1 VHLLLTD
8 RVTCPRCGPR
18 FGLILLAERVVDRRV
33 LEGHLGCPN
42 CREHYP
48 VRKGY
53 GDLRPPADRGNLG
66 DEPPEASG
74 PPGMPETPGTSRPP
88 GAGAASNPVPD
99 PAPDPDAAVTR
110 DVEGALRLAALL
122 GVERGPGFLL
132 VMGAAARLAGRLA
145 AMVEGIEVVA
155 VGPGLEALDEDPGV
169 SRMAFGPGVPFYD
182 ASFQGVALQGN
193 WIPPRLGEALRVL
206 RPGSRIVLLD
216 PAEEDRSR
224 LEEAGL
230 ELLLVT
236 GKALVAVA

>member
-48 VRKGY
+48 VRSGY
-53 GDLRPPADRGNLG
+53 GDLRPPVDRGVRSH
-66 DEPPEASG
+66 E
-74 PPGMPETPGTSRPP
+74 PP
-88 GAGAASNPVPD
+88 GASSPGGTSSPSGAAARPD
-99 PAPDPDAAVTR
+99 PASDPDASVNR

-132 VMGAAARLAGRLA
+132 VMGPSARLAGRLA
-145 AMVEGIEVVA
+145 AMVQGIEVVA

-182 ASFQGVALQGN
+182 ASFQGVALQGE
-193 WIPPRLGEALRVL
+193 WIPPHLGEALRVL
-206 RPGSRIVLLD
+206 RPGSRIVLLK
-216 PAEEDRSR
+216 PSEEDRAR

-230 ELLLVT
+230 EFLLVT

>member
-8 RVTCPRCGPR
+8 RVTCSRCGPR

-48 VRKGY
+48 VGRGY
-53 GDLRPPADRGNLG
+53 GDLRPPVERTARP
-66 DEPPEASG
+66 DEPPRTRDLG
-74 PPGMPETPGTSRPP
+74 PGS
-88 GAGAASNPVPD
+88 D
-99 PAPDPDAAVTR
+99 PDPDEAVTR

-132 VMGAAARLAGRLA
+132 VMGPSARLAGRVA

-155 VGPGLEALDEDPGV
+155 VGPGVQALDEDSGV
-169 SRMAFGPGVPFYD
+169 SRMAFGQGVPFYD
-182 ASFQGVALQGN
+182 GSFQGVALQGE
-193 WIPPRLGEALRVL
+193 WISPYLAEALRVL
-206 RPGSRIVLLD
+206 RTGARIVLLD
-216 PAEEDRSR
+216 PSEEDRTR
-224 LEEAGL
+224 LEKAGL
-230 ELLLVT
+230 EFLLVT